1 MPESKAPEIDINRL
15 LPKLKVLTKTFPQV
29 IVAYL
34 FGSHASGRPTPLSDI
49 DVGILLAKGLTD
61 MESFQIEMNLQGE
74 LEKIFKTNNIDLVV
88 LNKAPLPIQ
97 FNATCG
103 KLLFAGEDDKRTDF
117 EEYVRKYYIDCL
129 PIYREYREEF
139 FKRLREEG

>member
-1 MPESKAPEIDINRL
+1 MT
-15 LPKLKVLTKTFPQV
+15 KLKELTKIFPQV

-34 FGSHASGRPTPLSDI
+34 FGSHASGRPAPLSNI
-49 DVGILLAKGLTD
+49 DVGILLARGLTD